1 MKAEL
6 ICASIAILAIGCKPK
21 THPAEALR
29 PQVEEFADRIETD
42 LANGRIG
49 VLDMHF
55 DKAVFVSRVVDDQ
68 GWDNFLADN
77 NLLTYKE
84 EYKTNLTQTL
94 TLGGLF
100 LSGIDGSKYFA
111 YDLAKIYRI
120 DDRWHAVFRMYANDA
135 INYHDLL
142 LRIDEKKVWIED
154 VYIMAV
160 GRELSK
166 IMQESY
172 IAGIPGQDSDTRK
185 QDNLLLMRAKN
196 LLDMEFYED
205 ALATFDSIS
214 QTSKDQK
221 ALRLF
226 KLQIRANIPNEA
238 YVRELEIFEKDYPS
252 DAGTVLLQIDKNFLY
267 GNYPEVLKSLVQLE
281 KLYGNDPVVDYLHA
295 NALNLLGKCAEASP
309 YYETAVNTKP
319 DWQEPFLNW
328 VECRVKSRDYAGA
341 TELLT
346 RYQAQYELTP
356 VYVKYLFD
364 KDPNFFLSKSYAAW
378 EASFPGDDMPL

>member
-1 MKAEL
+1 MKPAL
-6 ICASIAILAIGCKPK
+6 FFPFLALLAISCKPK
-21 THPAEALR
+21 VHPAEALR
-29 PQVEEFADRIETD
+29 PQVEEFADRVETD

-49 VLDMHF
+49 VLDLHF
-55 DKAVFVSRVVDDQ
+55 DKNAFVSRVVDDE
-68 GWDNFLADN
+68 GWDNYLSEN
-77 NLLTYKE
+77 SLLGYKDD
-84 EYKTNLTQTL
+84 YKKNLTHNL

-120 DDRWHAVFRMYANDA
+120 EDRWHAVFRMYANDA

-142 LRIDEKKVWIED
+142 LRVDEKKVWIED

-185 QDNLLLMRAKN
+185 QDNLLLMRAKS

-214 QTSKDQK
+214 PESKAQK

-238 YVRELEIFEKDYPS
+238 YVRELEQFEKDFPD
-252 DAGTVLLQIDKNFLY
+252 DAGTLLLQIDKNFLY
-267 GNYPEVLKSLVQLE
+267 GNYPEVLKSLERLE
-281 KLYGNDPVVDYLHA
+281 TLYGKDPIIDYLHA
-295 NALNLLGKCAEASP
+295 NALNLLDKCAEASP

-328 VECRVKSRDYAGA
+328 VECRIKSRDYAGA
-341 TELLT
+341 AQLLKT
-346 RYQAQYELTP
+346 YQEQFELTP
-356 VYVKYLFD
+356 VYVQFLFD
-364 KDPNFFLSKSYAAW
+364 KDPNFYLSRPYQAW
-378 EASFPGDDMPL
+378 ESTFPEDEMPI